1 MPDRQPPQQ
10 TTRRDTCRFCNDDL
24 GDIHLAHELECVPST
39 SEHGCAIDEL
49 VHALDEIAALRA
61 ERDELATAILAWKDN
76 EGRTDLLR
84 AAARKLRRIGAP
96 NA

>member
-1 MPDRQPPQQ
+1 MSDRQPPQQ
-10 TTRRDTCRFCNDDL
+10 TILTN
-24 GDIHLAHELECVPST
+24 
-39 SEHGCAIDEL
+39 
-49 VHALDEIAALRA
+49 EIIALRA
-61 ERDELATAILAWKDN
+61 ERDELAAAILAWKDN